1 MLERIMSDFV
11 SSLRKSSAVE
21 TGTCAHRAPS
31 RPPFKTNGHLE
42 HPHTQRILS
51 MEADRIRGASAQA
64 IFFGRFCLLP
74 AQQLLLHED
83 VPVPLGGR
91 AMDILIA
98 LVERAGEL
106 VSKAELMARVWPNT
120 FVAPANLTVQLCAV
134 RRALGDG
141 RDGNRFVI
149 NISGRGYQF
158 VAPVTFAQDMPPF
171 ELGRKP
177 REHAST
183 IPDHPDVMHAMR
195 GK

>member
-1 MLERIMSDFV
+1 MSESV
-11 SSLRKSSAVE
+11 SSLRKSSAVG
-21 TGTCAHRAPS
+21 TGICAHRAPS
-31 RPPFKTNGHLE
+31 RPPFETNGHLD
-42 HPHTQRILS
+42 HPYTHRTLS
-51 MEADRIRGASAQA
+51 MGADRIEGAWARA
-64 IFFGRFCLLP
+64 ILFGPFCLLP

-83 VPVPLGGR
+83 VPVPLGSR

-106 VSKAELMARVWPNT
+106 VSKEELMARVWPNT

-158 VAPVTFAQDMPPF
+158 VAPVTFAQDMPQS
-171 ELGRKP
+171 ELGRRP

-183 IPDHPDVMHAMR
+183 ISDDPDVMHARR